1 MIYIGNKEISKLYL
15 GGKAV
20 ASAWIGEKK
29 VYPSG
34 SPILDG
40 VIVGTATGNTV
51 EFHFGAYAFTC
62 PVTDGKWALKSMDKT
77 ITSMGSAFA
86 SQRGITTID
95 KFAIDTSNVTAMN
108 GVFAGC
114 KSLKSVD
121 LSNFNTSKANN
132 MYYMFESCSN
142 LSTIDLSSFNTSS
155 VTNMSMMFYDCGV
168 KELNFSSFD
177 MSKVTLAFNMFGC
190 CHYLEKITFP
200 SNFITSK
207 VSDLNQMFRY
217 CNSLV
222 TLNLSDWDTSSV
234 TDMSMMFN
242 GCYKL
247 VTLDLSNWNTSK
259 VTTMSNMFYGCRVL
273 NKLDLSSFDTTSISK
288 GWNYAFSDCGV
299 SQLILSS
306 KFFRSTSLSTYDFS
320 GLYKWTDTDSLA
332 TFVDALPQ
340 LDGTTKTVKLSTET
354 KNALTDNQKT
364 TISNK
369 GWTIA

>member
-1 MIYIGNKEISKLYL
+1 MIYIGNKGISSLYL

-20 ASAWIGEKK
+20 ASAWIGAKK

-40 VIVGTATGNTV
+40 VIVGTATGDTV
-51 EFHFGAYAFTC
+51 NFHFGSYSFTC

-86 SQRGITTID
+86 SQSGMTTID
-95 KFAIDTSNVTAMN
+95 KFAVDTLNVTAMN
-108 GVFAGC
+108 QVFSNC
-114 KSLKSVD
+114 TSLESVD
-121 LSNFNTSKANN
+121 LSNFNTSKVKGMNQ
-132 MYYMFESCSN
+132 MFYNCSK
-142 LSTIDLSSFNTSS
+142 LSAVDLSGFNTPELS
-155 VTNMSMMFYDCGV
+155 NMAMMFYNCGV

-177 MSKVTLAFNMFGC
+177 MSKVTLAFNMFGSC
-190 CHYLEKITFP
+190 YYLEKITFP

-222 TLNLSDWDTSSV
+222 TLDLSDWDTSSV

-306 KFFRSTSLSTYDFS
+306 KFFNSTSLTTYDFS
-320 GLYKWTDTDSLA
+320 GLYQWTDVESLA
-332 TFVDALPQ
+332 IFVNALPQ
-340 LDGTTKTVKLSTET
+340 LDGTTKTVKLSANT
-354 KNALTDNQKT
+354 KNVLTDEQKA